1 MPKSNYM
8 QIRMTDEMKERIR
21 KMSDKKSLTMTSL
34 LQVYISNG
42 LQSDEAQLEFNS
54 KENMN
59 LLFKEISPDIIDK
72 MSVKKWVKE

>member
-72 MSVKKWVKE
+72 MSVKK